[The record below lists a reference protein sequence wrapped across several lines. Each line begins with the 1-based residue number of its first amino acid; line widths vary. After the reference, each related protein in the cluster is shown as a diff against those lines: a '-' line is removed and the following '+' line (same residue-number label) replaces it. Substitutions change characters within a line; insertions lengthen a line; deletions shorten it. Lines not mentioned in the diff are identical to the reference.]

1 MTTNMNSSDQKFK
14 YETEKADKEQTEEV
28 INTLINRIRSLAE
41 EYPECA
47 KAFNKI
53 TEDRAVAKAVGDIGN
68 SVAQS
73 ARSKSGK
80 KLEEIII
87 KCIPDKLKGIIGLQ
101 EQININHNTGC
112 MVSNLDEA
120 DYNGKE
126 DIIPFLKTN
135 GEFKEGDK
143 IPCLISSK
151 CSSRERFKQDSA
163 LGSAVGKVYLVTK
176 AKYKD
181 VSLGKIT
188 KMRKNNISFV
198 MPDYIYY
205 PKKKNWKEIRN
216 QSITL
221 EDMWNEVY
229 LILSKQ

>member
-1 MTTNMNSSDQKFK
+1 MITTSDQKFK
-14 YETEKADKEQTEEV
+14 YEIEKADQEQKDEV
-28 INTLINRIRSLAE
+28 INTLINRIRSLGE

-47 KAFNKI
+47 EALNKI
-53 TEDRAVAKAVGDIGN
+53 AEVKGLTKAIGDAGN

-80 KLEEIII
+80 KLEQIII
-87 KCIPDKLKGIIGLQ
+87 NCMPDIFKDKIGIQ
-101 EQININHNTGC
+101 EQIHINHITGC
-112 MVSNLDEA
+112 LARNQEGH
-120 DYNGKE
+120 YKGKE
-126 DIIPFLKTN
+126 DLIPYLKTN

-151 CSSRERFKQDSA
+151 CSLRERFKQDSA
-163 LGSAVGKVYLVTK
+163 LGSSIGKVYLVSK
-176 AKYKD
+176 AKEKD
-181 VSLGKIT
+181 ISIGKIT
-188 KMRKNNISFV
+188 EMRNNGCSFV

-205 PKKKNWKEIRN
+205 PKKKHWKDIRN

-221 EDMWNEVY
+221 EEMWKEIY